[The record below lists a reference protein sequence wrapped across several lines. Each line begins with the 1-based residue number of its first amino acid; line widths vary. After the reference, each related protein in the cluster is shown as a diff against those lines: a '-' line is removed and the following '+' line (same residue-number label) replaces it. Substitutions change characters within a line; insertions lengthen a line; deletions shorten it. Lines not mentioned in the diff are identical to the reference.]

1 MHDEINSKSEEDMYN
16 NIELLLNKSEA
27 SKDVYSAKTNIETLS
42 DKISDVLSIK
52 GDLWNIFNN
61 NSIR

>member
-1 MHDEINSKSEEDMYN
+1 MHDEINSKSEEDMSN
-16 NIELLLNKSEA
+16 NIELSQKKSEA
-27 SKDVYSAKTNIETLS
+27 SKDVDSAKTNIETLS
-42 DKISDVLSIK
+42 DKISDVLSSK

>member
-16 NIELLLNKSEA
+16 NIELLQNKSEA
-27 SKDVYSAKTNIETLS
+27 SKDVDSAKTNIETLS
-42 DKISDVLSIK
+42 DKISDVLSSK
-52 GDLWNIFNN
+52 GDLCNIVNN

>member
-16 NIELLLNKSEA
+16 NIELFQNKSEA
-27 SKDVYSAKTNIETLS
+27 SKDVDSAKTNIETLS
-42 DKISDVLSIK
+42 DKISDVLSSK

>member
-16 NIELLLNKSEA
+16 NIELLQNKSEA
-27 SKDVYSAKTNIETLS
+27 SKDVDSAKTNIETLS
-42 DKISDVLSIK
+42 DKISDVLSSK
-52 GDLWNIFNN
+52 GDLWNIVNN